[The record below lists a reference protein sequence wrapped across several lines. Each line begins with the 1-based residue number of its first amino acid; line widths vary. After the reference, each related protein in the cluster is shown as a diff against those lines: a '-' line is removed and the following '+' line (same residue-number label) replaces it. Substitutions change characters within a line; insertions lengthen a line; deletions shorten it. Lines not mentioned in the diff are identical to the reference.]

1 MDILMFLLTALSTI
15 SDAIA
20 VYDLGKKVY
29 YFLKSKFKRKGNE
42 IP

>member
-1 MDILMFLLTALSTI
+1 MFLLTALGAI

-29 YFLKSKFKRKGNE
+29 YFLKSKFKRKDKE
-42 IP
+42 IS